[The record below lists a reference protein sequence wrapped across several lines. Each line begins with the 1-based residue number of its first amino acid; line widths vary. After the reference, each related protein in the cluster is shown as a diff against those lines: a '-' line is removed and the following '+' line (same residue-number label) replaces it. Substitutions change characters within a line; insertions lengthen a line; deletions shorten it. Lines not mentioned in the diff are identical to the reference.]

1 MKKILIFTVLVVA
14 LVLTACGATAPASA
28 PTEPAAIA
36 QSFWDAIIAKD
47 MDAAMAFLADDVNL
61 LGGPFY
67 AYDKAKF
74 SEFMSSE
81 EATATFEIS
90 DLKAVSADTVTYNM
104 KVISENGFLIDEEA
118 DLKIQVKDGKI
129 ILLEFAD

>member
-1 MKKILIFTVLVVA
+1 MKKIFMFIVLVLA
-14 LVLTACGATAPASA
+14 LVLTACGATASTSA

-36 QSFWDAIIAKD
+36 QSFWDAIIAKNT
-47 MDAAMAFLADDVNL
+47 DAAMAFLADDVNL
-61 LGGPFY
+61 VGGPFY
-67 AYDKAKF
+67 AFDKAQF
-74 SEFMSSE
+74 SEFMSTE
-81 EATATFEIS
+81 GVKATFEIS

-104 KVISENGFLIDEEA
+104 KVLSETGSLLGEEA